1 VGEMKKI
8 FSLAW
13 AALLMPAILCA
24 QAKIEAP
31 AWNLGDKWV
40 FTGEGTIEVV
50 NADQNSYALKFSYG
64 IFIYETQG
72 YNTIIFGK
80 PSLNRIHYLDGEK
93 RKKYRMGL
101 SKILDFPFST
111 GKQWKYGFSS
121 SALFGPLKGQ
131 HSYDY
136 SEIFTV
142 VGREDIV
149 VQAGKFSAIK
159 MEYKRITTGSTAWGG
174 GSVGMEIKHHYW
186 FSPDAKY
193 FVKCQYDKDWV
204 QGFKEVF
211 NWELTS
217 FHLKK

>member
-1 VGEMKKI
+1 MKKI
-8 FSLAW
+8 FFLAW
-13 AALLMPAILCA
+13 AALFLPALLCA
-24 QAKIEAP
+24 QEKIEAP
-31 AWNLGDKWV
+31 AWNVGDKWV

-50 NADQNSYALKFSYG
+50 NADQNSYALKFSDG

-93 RKKYRMGL
+93 HKKYRMGL

-121 SALFGPLKGQ
+121 SALFGPMKGR
-131 HSYDY
+131 SSFDY
-136 SEIFTV
+136 SENFTV
-142 VGREDIV
+142 LGREEV
-149 VQAGKFSAIK
+149 VVRAGKFKAVK
-159 MEYKRITTGSTAWGG
+159 LEYKRITTGSTAWGG

-186 FSPDAKY
+186 YSPDVKY

-211 NWELTS
+211 NWGLTS